1 MKRARKPRPGTTSC
15 AGLVAL
21 LAAAAGAQDARVDS
35 LSPVFRPDSL
45 KASTIR
51 SIETGKAATDSARAA
66 ANQVSDSLALKL
78 RRRGPYVALSAGAA
92 FADHSAKQLF
102 IDYMTRQAAAD
113 SQRVLQSQDP
123 VHVYFPVGLVVGVP
137 VFTYLDVWLRTEH
150 FWYRVKG
157 LAQKGNEN
165 PREFWYSNQA
175 HLAGAGVRYLIP
187 GSFLSVNG
195 KPGLY
200 VAYTHFWNFGPTGLY
215 SPTGSLR
222 ARTNPAGAGYEIQTG
237 LQQDFDKRFTLSG
250 GLAFTR
256 LAFESK
262 ARWNTVLPGGPDA
275 TAEWTLQSMRFALQ
289 GLYQFGR

>member
-1 MKRARKPRPGTTSC
+1 MKTVRGC
-15 AGLVAL
+15 LAGGALFAAVAS
-21 LAAAAGAQDARVDS
+21 AQDAPVDS
-35 LSPVFRPDSL
+35 LSPVFRPDSA
-45 KASTIR
+45 KASAIR
-51 SIETGKAATDSARAA
+51 SIETGKASTDSARTA

-78 RRRGPYVALSAGAA
+78 RRRGPFIALSAGAA

-102 IDYMTRQAAAD
+102 IDYMNSQMAAD
-113 SQRVLQSQDP
+113 SQRVLQDQDP
-123 VHVYFPVGLVVGVP
+123 VHVYFPVGLVVGYP

-157 LAQKGNEN
+157 LAQKGNES
-165 PREFWYSNQA
+165 PREFWYANQA
-175 HLAGAGVRYLIP
+175 HLAGAGARYLVP
-187 GSFLSVNG
+187 VSFLSVNG

-222 ARTNPAGAGYEIQTG
+222 ARTNPAGAGYEIQAG
-237 LQQDFDKRFTLSG
+237 LQQDFDKRFTFSG

-256 LAFESK
+256 LSFESK
-262 ARWNTVLPGGPDA
+262 ANWNTVLPGGPA
-275 TAEWTLQSMRFALQ
+275 TQAEWTIQSMRFALQ